1 MKVVL
6 VTSQL
11 NYMPNNYSKT
21 IEGILASS
29 DGRIT
34 SLIEIENLDYSYIKS
49 GLGLIFYG
57 AKNFGSQ
64 LLRNLVSAKLSS
76 KKSLCLKYGV
86 EHRMFK
92 SINSKKAI
100 EFLDGESF
108 DLLINLRTRCIYKK
122 SALKSARLGCLNIH
136 HGLLPKYRGTMCDL
150 NALSVGRSAGFSIHV
165 MDEKIDNGEI
175 INVVEVSS
183 TEKDYFK
190 YLELTRTYEV
200 KAIQELLN
208 YIDENGKLPE
218 GKINKSEDSIYTR
231 TPDICAVK
239 DYIKKGMIL

>member
-57 AKNFGSQ
+57 ARNFGTQ
-64 LLRNLVSAKLSS
+64 LIKNLIRANFIS
-76 KKSLCLKYGV
+76 KKSLCEKYSI

-92 SINSKKAI
+92 SINDNESIQYLEA
-100 EFLDGESF
+100 GEF

-122 SALKSARLGCLNIH
+122 AALNSARLGCLNIH
-136 HGLLPKYRGTMCDL
+136 HGILPKYRGTMCDL
-150 NALSVGRSAGFSIHV
+150 NALSEGRVAGFSIHI
-165 MDEKIDNGEI
+165 MDEKIDNGDI
-175 INVVEVSS
+175 IKVVEVSS
-183 TEKDYFK
+183 
-190 YLELTRTYEV
+190 R
-200 KAIQELLN
+200 
-208 YIDENGKLPE
+208 GK
-218 GKINKSEDSIYTR
+218 
-231 TPDICAVK
+231 
-239 DYIKKGMIL
+239 